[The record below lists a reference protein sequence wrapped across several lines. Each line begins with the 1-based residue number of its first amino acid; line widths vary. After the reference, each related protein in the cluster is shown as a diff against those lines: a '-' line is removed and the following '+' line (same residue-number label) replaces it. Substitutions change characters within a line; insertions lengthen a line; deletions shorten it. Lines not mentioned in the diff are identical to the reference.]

1 MTLAAAATGLTIDL
15 GGTADADT
23 LTLAAGTNSV
33 TVSNVET
40 ITGGAGNDTITK
52 SGGGNSTIIGG
63 SGSDSISAGTGG
75 DVINGG
81 TGNDSIVA
89 GAGTD
94 TVQFTGAI
102 GSATAGTVTRVQTL
116 GADTITNWTGGT
128 DLLRFSEAVF
138 GDLNGA
144 GGVANID
151 QTQLVLLANTGLAL
165 NTANAQIDGAG
176 AISTTN
182 GAFVFVGTNTVGST
196 VALYWVQRGA
206 DATATLA
213 DSLTIGESVK
223 IADITLVGTALN
235 TTPGASYAGIA

>member
-1 MTLAAAATGLTIDL
+1 M
-15 GGTADADT
+15 
-23 LTLAAGTNSV
+23 
-33 TVSNVET
+33 
-40 ITGGAGNDTITK
+40 
-52 SGGGNSTIIGG
+52 
-63 SGSDSISAGTGG
+63 
-75 DVINGG
+75 INGG

-89 GAGTD
+89 GAGID
-94 TVQFTGAI
+94 TVQFANAI

-116 GADTITNWTGGT
+116 GVDTITNWTGGT

-138 GDLNGA
+138 GDLNGDRA
-144 GGVANID
+144 ATVGNID

-165 NTANAQIDGAG
+165 NTADAQIDGG
-176 AISTTN
+176 GPIVTTN

-196 VALYWVQRGA
+196 VALYFVQRGA

-213 DSLTIGESVK
+213 DSLTIGEAVK